1 MACIIRE
8 CASCPYV
15 DTNYPSA
22 GDRYVCPVCGGELMV
37 SFDEEGD
44 HEDREGAE
52 E

>member
-8 CASCPYV
+8 CDMCGYA
-15 DTNYPSA
+15 DTSYPSA
-22 GDRYVCPVCGGELMV
+22 KSRCDCPVCGGELMV